1 MLWARCRY
9 MDELIDKHGEV
20 SPGAEE
26 SKEKGDGLYNSDV
39 SITLQLDHLFSENL
53 SDDISCLAF

>member
-1 MLWARCRY
+1 